1 MKLSVVIPCY
11 NESKNIP
18 LILDSL
24 KNIIDGR
31 EIEVILV
38 NNGSTDDTN
47 SIIESVKSNYTFL
60 KIINIKINLGYGYG
74 IVSGLESAKGDFIG
88 YTHADLQTDP
98 ADIIRAY
105 KLIKENNF
113 DKNIY
118 IKGDRKGRSFTDQF
132 FTIGMS
138 LFESLYLG
146 KILWDINAQP
156 NFFHRTFFDSVK
168 NNCPNDFSLDLYL
181 LYEAKIAALNL
192 IRFNVLFP
200 KRIYGKSSWNTGILS
215 KWKFIK
221 RTIMFSRKLKKTL

>member
-24 KNIIDGR
+24 KNIIDGQ

-74 IVSGLESAKGDFIG
+74 IVSGLKSAKGDFIG

-113 DKNIY
+113 YKNIY

-181 LYEAKIAALNL
+181 LYKAKIAGLNL

-221 RTIMFSRKLKKTL
+221 RTIIFSRKLKKTL